1 MPNNVKYY
9 IEQRER
15 KNTFRLRREKKEGE
29 KDNLFQLISNLEKN
43 IARSKNNAKI
53 AQLKRLKAEAK
64 QHSKDLREEN
74 VEIIIN

>member
-1 MPNNVKYY
+1 MPNNGKYY
-9 IEQRER
+9 IEHRER
-15 KNTFRLRREKKEGE
+15 TNTFRLRRDKKEGE

-53 AQLKRLKAEAK
+53 AQLKHSKAEAK

-74 VEIIIN
+74 VVIIIN

>member
-1 MPNNVKYY
+1 MPNNGKYY
-9 IEQRER
+9 IEHHER
-15 KNTFRLRREKKEGE
+15 TNTFRLRRDKKEEE

>member
-1 MPNNVKYY
+1 MPNNGKYY
-9 IEQRER
+9 IEHRER
-15 KNTFRLRREKKEGE
+15 TNTFHLRRDKKEGE